1 MCAQSL
7 TPAEYEAHLRDLEER
22 LRLYLDQG
30 EGSAGELLKDAEH
43 VLELADDY
51 REVFERHPSVEG
63 LVAELLARR
72 RQEQF
77 LPQQSSKRSPGCALG
92 WLFGR
97 KKRD

>member
-1 MCAQSL
+1 MCAQLL
-7 TPAEYEAHLRDLEER
+7 TPAEYEAHLKDLEER
-22 LRLYLDQG
+22 LRLYLEGG
-30 EGSAGELLKDAEH
+30 EGSADELLKDAKH

-51 REVFERHPSVEG
+51 RQVLERHPSVEG
-63 LVAELLARR
+63 LVAELLARK

-77 LPQQSSKRSPGCALG
+77 LPQQPPQRSPGCALG